1 MLKSISGMVVIASL
15 SVCLNVGDGQ
25 AQSRMREAQ
34 PDRSQTERPRD
45 PAPAP
50 RPDLP
55 HTEAQTDVQA
65 MSDGRL
71 DVLWNRVMVMGCSGT
86 STRNISMRLACPD
99 GSTIDVDMR
108 CTSTSSGAWPN
119 CHTEESCTQTNTE
132 SCPPAEKEPED

>member
-1 MLKSISGMVVIASL
+1 MLKSVLGMMAIIGM
-15 SVCLNVGDGQ
+15 SVCLSVGDSQ
-25 AQSRMREAQ
+25 AQSRTRQAQ
-34 PDRSQTERPRD
+34 PDRVQTENPRD
-45 PAPAP
+45 LAPAP
-50 RPDLP
+50 RPNLP
-55 HTEAQTDVQA
+55 QSSDQTDVQA

-119 CHTEESCTQTNTE
+119 CHTDEQCTQTNTAT
-132 SCPPAEKEPED
+132 CPPAEKEPEG